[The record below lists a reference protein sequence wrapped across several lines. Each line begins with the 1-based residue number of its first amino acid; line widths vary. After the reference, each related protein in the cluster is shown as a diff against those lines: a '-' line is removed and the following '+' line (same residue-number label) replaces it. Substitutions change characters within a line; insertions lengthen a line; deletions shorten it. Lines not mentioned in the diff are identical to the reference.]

1 VVSCLAMVVL
11 PVLGVPVMR
20 MTRLLMF
27 SIGVERIVIACACFW
42 EGWKSKLVFFGDFLS
57 FLGCGCWCALAA
69 LAFLV

>member
-1 VVSCLAMVVL
+1 
-11 PVLGVPVMR
+11 
-20 MTRLLMF
+20 MF